1 MDSLF
6 GYAALIAASN
16 INVKIDWS
24 SPHFSQK
31 FQYSDQAWVFVQMLK
46 TEGDR
51 SGGYSG
57 KLDESIVRE

>member
-6 GYAALIAASN
+6 GCVAPIAASKTK
-16 INVKIDWS
+16 VKVDWS
-24 SPHFSQK
+24 SSHFSQK
-31 FQYSDQAWVFVQMLK
+31 IHYLDQTWVFVQMLK

-57 KLDESIVRE
+57 KLDESIVHG